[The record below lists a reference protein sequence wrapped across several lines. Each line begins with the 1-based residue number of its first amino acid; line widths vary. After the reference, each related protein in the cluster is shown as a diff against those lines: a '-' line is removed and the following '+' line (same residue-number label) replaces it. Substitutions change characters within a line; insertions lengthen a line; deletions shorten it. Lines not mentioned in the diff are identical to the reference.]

1 MPFFPNTEEEQL
13 EMLRAIGVESFEEL
27 LETVPDAVRFRDDL
41 NLPDPAS
48 ELEAFQ
54 LLRRLSQ
61 KNKSVNDYA
70 CFLGGGAYDHFIPA
84 VVDHILLRPEF
95 YTAYTP
101 YQPEVS
107 QGTLQAIFEYQS
119 LICNLTEMDVTNAS
133 MYDGASALAEA
144 ALMAQHI
151 KNRPEVVISRG
162 VNPFYRQVIR
172 TYLHGQAIAIREV
185 DLETAGGTDLEKLKQ
200 AVSETTAAVIVQ
212 HPNFLG
218 ILEEMEQIEAL
229 AHAKGALFVTSTDPI
244 SLGLLKPPGSYNADI
259 ATGDGQVLGNPLAFG
274 GPYLGLFSVKKEFVR
289 KMPGRLIGK
298 TVDLEGKPGYV
309 MTLQTREQ
317 HIRREKATSNICSNH
332 SLNALAATVY
342 LSLLGKQGI
351 QEVAR
356 QCVQKSHYLAEE
368 ITKIPG
374 FQLRFDRPFFKEFVL
389 HTPVPPAEVISTL
402 TDRGILP
409 GIDLS
414 PFDYGLESDLLVAVT
429 EKRSKEEM
437 DGFVEGLKKL

>member
-1 MPFFPNTEEEQL
+1 MPFFPNTEEEQR

-27 LETVPDAVRFRDDL
+27 LETVPDAVRFREDL
-41 NLPDPAS
+41 KLPDPAS

-54 LLRRLSQ
+54 LLRKLSR

-70 CFLGGGAYDHFIPA
+70 CFLGGGAYDHYIPA

-151 KNRPEVVISRG
+151 KNRPEIVVSKG
-162 VNPFYRQVIR
+162 VNPFYRQVIH
-172 TYLHGQAIAIREV
+172 TYLHGQNIVIREA
-185 DLETAGGTDLEKLKQ
+185 DLEMSGGTDPEKLKQ
-200 AVSETTAAVIVQ
+200 AVSDATAAVLVQ

-218 ILEEMEQIEAL
+218 VLEEVEKIEAL
-229 AHAKGALFVTSTDPI
+229 THANGALFVTSTDPI
-244 SLGLLKPPGSYNADI
+244 SLGLLKPPGAYNADI
-259 ATGDGQVLGNPLAFG
+259 ATGDGQVLGNALAFG
-274 GPYLGLFSVKKEFVR
+274 GPYLGLFSVKKEFIR

-298 TVDLEGKPGYV
+298 TVDLDGKPGYV

-351 QEVAR
+351 REVAN
-356 QCVQKSHYLAEE
+356 QCLQKSHYLAEK
-368 ITKIPG
+368 ITEIPG

-389 HTPVPPAEVISTL
+389 HTPVPPSEIISAL

-429 EKRSKEEM
+429 EKRSKHEM
-437 DGFVEGLKKL
+437 DEFVAALRKL